1 MGEQQDKAVA
11 GFSWHAE
18 RNRVAWNRESDASQA
33 KHGQFLVADNAI
45 RWGSWQILD
54 ESIGALGS
62 VRGLKVLE
70 IGCGAGQLS
79 IKLAMHEATVVAID
93 ISERQLAYA
102 REAVAAVN
110 VDVELVWASADR
122 TPFSSESFDV
132 VCSDHGALTYA
143 DPRDVIPEAA
153 RLLKPG
159 GYLIFNTPT
168 PWVTVC
174 WEEETETVGCRLR
187 SPYFGMVGF
196 MGNGGLRSYER
207 EDMLEFQL
215 PYGDLVRALVRSGL
229 VLEDLIELRPP
240 ASAETTYTNYVPT
253 EWASTWPA
261 EHIWKARKAHA

>member
-1 MGEQQDKAVA
+1 VGEQQDKVVA

-18 RNRVAWNRESDASQA
+18 RNRAAWNRASDASQA
-33 KHGQFLVADNAI
+33 KHGRFLVADNAI
-45 RWGSWQILD
+45 RWGSWQIPD
-54 ESIGALGS
+54 DSIGALGS

-79 IKLAMHEATVVAID
+79 IKLAKHGARVVALD
-93 ISERQLAYA
+93 ISERQLAHA
-102 REAVAAVN
+102 RKAVSAAEVA
-110 VDVELVWASADR
+110 VELVWASADR
-122 TPFSSESFDV
+122 TPLASQSFDV

-174 WEEETETVGCRLR
+174 WQEETETVGHRLN

-196 MGNGGLRSYER
+196 MGNGRLRSYER

-215 PYGDLVRALVRSGL
+215 SYGDVVRALVRSGL

-240 ASAETTYTNYVPT
+240 ASAETTYTKYVPT

-261 EHIWKARKAHA
+261 EHIWKARKADA